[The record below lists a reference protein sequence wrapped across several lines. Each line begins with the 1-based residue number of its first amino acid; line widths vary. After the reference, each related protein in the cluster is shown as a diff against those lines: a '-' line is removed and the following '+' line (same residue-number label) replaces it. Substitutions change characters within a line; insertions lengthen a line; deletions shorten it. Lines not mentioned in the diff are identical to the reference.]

1 MTVFHRAPRSVMP
14 QKYFQS
20 LAGFYRLGCASVG
33 AKIKSRESNGTG
45 SSSHMTQGEFSP
57 VGAGDTPLK
66 LFRPHAVGC

>member
-33 AKIKSRESNGTG
+33 AKNQIQGIKWDRVEFPYDSR
-45 SSSHMTQGEFSP
+45 
-57 VGAGDTPLK
+57 
-66 LFRPHAVGC
+66 